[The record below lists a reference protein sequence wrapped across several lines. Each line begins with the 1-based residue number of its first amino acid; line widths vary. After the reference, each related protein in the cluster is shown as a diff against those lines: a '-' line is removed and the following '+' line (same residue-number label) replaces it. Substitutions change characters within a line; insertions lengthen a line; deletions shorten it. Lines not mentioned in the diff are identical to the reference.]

1 MAASPDPVLLR
12 FRSALD
18 AAYGDRIERIVL
30 FGSRARGDARLD
42 SDYDVAVFLREI
54 GGVGEEI
61 ARLVDLGDDILVD
74 TGAFISA
81 IALPEGSYRD
91 RTGFMAEMRRDGIEL

>member
-1 MAASPDPVLLR
+1 M
-12 FRSALD
+12 
-18 AAYGDRIERIVL
+18 L

-91 RTGFMAEMRRDGIEL
+91 RTGFMADMRRDGIEL

>member
-1 MAASPDPVLLR
+1 MAAPPDPVLLR